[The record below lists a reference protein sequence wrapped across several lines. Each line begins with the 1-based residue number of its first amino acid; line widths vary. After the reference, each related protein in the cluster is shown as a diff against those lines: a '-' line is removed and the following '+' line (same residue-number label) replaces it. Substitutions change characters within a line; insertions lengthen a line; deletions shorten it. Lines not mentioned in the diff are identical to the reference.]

1 MTHSPNP
8 NSEPILHPRQRL
20 RRILVWGGVGCGIT
34 LLTVGTTAAWFI
46 RYRLAPIIG
55 STLETIIQRPVNVG
69 PVEGFTLNSI
79 RFGHS
84 SIPPTATDTDKAVA
98 EAVEVN
104 FSLLSLYKPKVQLDI
119 TLVKPNIY
127 IEEDASGNWLNTKLN
142 LDPNPAITLVF
153 RTIGIEKAQINL
165 MPYEIL
171 KANSQGTK
179 TQKPIKIGV
188 DQVRANLSED
198 NARIQA
204 DLAGTIG
211 DTGTFAIK
219 GDALLEPGRVNAQ
232 IQANRIDLP
241 LIAWFVSTPGVSVKQ
256 GKLNTNLSVKL
267 ENYKPLDVRGTLN
280 LDQIKVGVE
289 NLPDT
294 VNLSQAKLRFAG
306 TQLIIDQFNTTMG
319 DLALNLKGSVLTNPN
334 LELAKTQV
342 NLAANLKPVQ
352 ISTLLKTVERIQG
365 EPLKLPFPITGELK
379 ADVNL
384 KGYLQTPQISGTI
397 ATTQKTLVDRI
408 YFDTI
413 QTDFNLLAK
422 FDPNF
427 KILADPVIGI
437 QNLLIQPSVG
447 GSVKG
452 NGEVQLN
459 GLTALLG
466 TQPELL
472 KPGDKVIIRQQK
484 PTPNQSLPTLPP
496 KPEITT
502 RKVEFNPTVKLD
514 FTVDNIPGDAIAQ
527 SYGLLPSFRIGNLSA
542 NAQVS
547 GNLDNLKGE
556 AKFSLPS
563 VTYPMLGQAQF
574 AGTTAKVQVEIA
586 NGNLNLIAQKNNNDI
601 WNAEILGNQIAI
613 TPLVDLGLLFASL
626 PNATKQQIQSVDL
639 TDGRLNL
646 AAKLS
651 GNLKGFSLN
660 TLIADSQIQLNF
672 RDSTINAIA
681 QLQNGLFKT
690 EFSSDNLALPRL
702 INIGLPLANLPQTTT
717 AQLQNLDFS
726 QGTLQIAGSLNGNIE
741 NFTPNSLT
749 GNAKTIIN
757 LGNLGGII
765 TANSQI
771 NQGQF
776 KGEFNARDIQLNPWI
791 NLGLPLANLPNN
803 VKTQIQTIDLRNSR
817 LTGGGN
823 ITGNLDNLN
832 LNTLIANASGQV
844 NLGNFGGT
852 INAEGQLQNNQ
863 LIAQVITNQI
873 PLQPLINLGLPLANL
888 QPSLVAEINA
898 LNLQG
903 GFLQGSAN
911 FRGNLT
917 NFSPNNLIASLD
929 GQVNLGQGG
938 GFVLATGETQQGQW
952 KAGFKGDEI
961 ALSRF
966 SRLVESQIPELMA
979 NLRQNGLLDQ
989 AENMPLLRGLL
1000 NTEILGQGNL
1010 ASINPKT
1017 IQALGQLQL
1026 TELPIIKQPFD
1037 AIASWNGQQINIQK
1051 AETPGF
1057 STDGFVGVEF
1067 QGNGILQLSN
1077 LNLNVRVNNFDLQS
1091 PLAQNI
1097 LAILPPEVTTGDSP
1111 LVAGIVNFNGKLTGT
1126 LSALNLNGD
1135 LRLNNFA
1142 LRDVT
1147 FDPLLAGTVNISPG
1161 QQVNVALAGEQDKIE
1176 LVLDDKYLPISFLVQ
1191 RDKSL
1196 LVGQSQ
1202 GNNLNISLEQFPLQ
1216 TLSFSPL
1223 AQFDIGLLKG
1233 IASGQVTV
1241 SNLASFNLNQI
1252 AATGNIIVQEPALGY
1267 IQADSF
1273 KGNFNY
1279 QNGIVTLTDA
1289 ELKKGITQVLINT
1302 KAQVS
1307 EILASLSAPNTQNLS
1322 TVSNQFEGTIK
1333 IPQGS
1338 LQDVLTAL
1346 KIFNLED
1353 LARGL
1358 KPPDYATATE
1368 VAPVPVGLPGNPTL
1382 LQQLRRFAEIQ
1393 AILQQSIEEAA
1404 KEPLPPLQDLQ
1415 GKFTGEIAFQGS
1427 IQSGIQAT
1435 ATVKGEDWNYGKYRA
1450 DQFLLDANFAD
1461 NVLRVEPIQLR
1472 SGATL
1477 YDFRGQLNLAN
1488 QQPSGQL
1495 RVKNIRLEEIE
1506 KIVDLPN
1513 VDLTGQLNVRASVGG
1528 TLDNPQASG
1537 ELTLLEAT
1545 VNGDPV
1551 QEAQSSFSYNN
1562 ARLRFGGSL
1571 LVTEVDPIAFKGTLP
1586 FKLPFAKVTPE
1597 SDLVDVRVDIK
1608 DEGLAVINL
1617 LNPELNW
1624 QEGKGLVQL
1633 RISGSLQQPETGG
1646 IKLNLKPEGLF
1657 KIQDAVLTARSLEQS
1672 IVGLSG
1678 TALFTG
1684 DRIQVKEIKGE
1695 LQGDKGTGNIL
1706 LSGVL
1711 PVSSPLAE
1719 TDPDLQTPLQ
1729 LSLDQLTLNLP
1740 DLYKGNASGAIT
1752 ITGTAL
1758 KPKLGGEVVLSKGRV
1773 ILPSQET
1780 ATLPTDTPETNS
1792 QSPVNVSLNGLKL
1805 TLADNIQVMTPPIL
1819 DAPLINFTAKGTIQL
1834 NGSLASIND
1843 IRPQGTIDLTGGQ
1856 VNLYTSQLRLDRG
1869 YPQQAIFV
1877 PSEGLDPILNVRL
1890 VTRVPE
1896 AVRFVSPPSAFPA
1909 EQTEALSPSR
1919 FGTVRTIRIVA
1930 LVRGPASEIN
1940 DIIKLQSSPPRSQNE
1955 LVALLGGSVIQGIQD
1970 DSTLVLANIA
1980 SAGLFGKLQQDI
1992 INATGLTEFR
2002 IYPSRVAERGSSGR
2016 ASALG
2021 VGIEVGL
2028 DVTNNT
2034 YVSLSRVLA
2043 AHQPFLFNINYRL
2056 NDNLLLRGATN
2067 FGNESE
2073 IRFEYETRF

>member
-1 MTHSPNP
+1 MTNSPNP
-8 NSEPILHPRQRL
+8 NSEPILHPRRRL
-20 RRILVWGGVGCGIT
+20 RRILVWGGVGCGVT

-55 STLETIIQRPVNVG
+55 GVLETIVQRPVNVG
-69 PVEGFTLNSI
+69 PIERFTLNSI
-79 RFGHS
+79 RFGNS
-84 SIPPTATDTDKAVA
+84 SIPPTATDTDKAEA

-104 FSLLSLYKPKVQLDI
+104 FSLLSLFKPKVQLDI
-119 TLVKPNIY
+119 TVIKPNVY
-127 IEEDASGNWLNTKLN
+127 IEEDASGNWINTKLN
-142 LDPNPAITLVF
+142 LDPNPPITLVF
-153 RTIGIEKAQINL
+153 RTIGIENAEINL

-171 KANSQGTK
+171 RANSKGAK
-179 TQKPIKIGV
+179 TQKPVLIAV
-188 DQVRANLSED
+188 DQVRANLTED
-198 NARIQA
+198 NQRIQA
-204 DLAGTIG
+204 DLAGKIG
-211 DTGTFAIK
+211 ENGTFAIK
-219 GDALLEPGRVNAQ
+219 GDALLEGGKVNAQ
-232 IQANRIDLP
+232 IRANRLDLS
-241 LIAWFVSTPGVSVKQ
+241 LVRWFVPTPGISVER

-267 ENYKPLDVRGTLN
+267 DNYKPSDVRGTLN
-280 LDQIKVGVE
+280 LDQIRVAVE
-289 NLPDT
+289 NLPDP

-319 DLALNLKGSVLTNPN
+319 DLALNLKGSVFTNSD

-342 NLAANLKPVQ
+342 NLAANLQPVQ
-352 ISTLLKTVERIQG
+352 VSTLLKTVEAIQE
-365 EPLKLPFPITGELK
+365 EPVKLPFPVTGELK

-384 KGYLQTPQISGTI
+384 KGNLQTPQISGTI
-397 ATTQKTLVDRI
+397 ATTQQTLVDRV

-413 QTDFNLLAK
+413 QTDFNVLAK

-437 QNLLIQPSVG
+437 KNLLIQPSVG

-452 NGEVQLN
+452 NGEIQLN
-459 GLTALLG
+459 GLTALLEP
-466 TQPELL
+466 QPQLL

-484 PTPNQSLPTLPP
+484 PTPNQSLPTLPQN
-496 KPEITT
+496 PEITT

-514 FTVDNIPGDAIAQ
+514 FIVDNIPGDAIAQ
-527 SYGLLPSFRIGNLSA
+527 SYGLLPNFQVGNLSA
-542 NAQVS
+542 NAQIA
-547 GNLDNLKGE
+547 GNLDNLKGQ

-563 VTYPMLGQAQF
+563 ATYPILGQAQF
-574 AGTTAKVQVEIA
+574 LGNTAKAQVEIA

-613 TPLVDLGLLFASL
+613 TPLIDLGLLFASI
-626 PNATKQQIQSVDL
+626 PNATKQQIQSVNL

-651 GNLKGFSLN
+651 GNLQNFSLN
-660 TLIADSQIQLNF
+660 TLNADSQIQLNF
-672 RDSTINAIA
+672 QDSTINAIA
-681 QLQNGLFKT
+681 QLQNGRFQT
-690 EFSSDNLALPRL
+690 DFSSDNLALPRL
-702 INIGLPLANLPQTTT
+702 INIGLPLANLPKATTV
-717 AQLQNLDFS
+717 QIQNLDFS

-741 NFTPNSLT
+741 NFTPNSLNGT
-749 GNAKTIIN
+749 AKTMIN

-765 TANSQI
+765 TANSQV

-776 KGEFNARDIQLNPWI
+776 QGEFNARDVQLNPWI
-791 NLGLPLANLPNN
+791 NLGLPLANLPDNIQ
-803 VKTQIQTIDLRNSR
+803 TQIQSIDLRNSR

-823 ITGNLDNLN
+823 IAGNLTNLN
-832 LNTLIANASGQV
+832 LNSLIANGSGQV

-852 INAEGQLQNNQ
+852 INAEGQLQNSQ

-873 PLQPLINLGLPLANL
+873 PLQPLINLGLPLADL
-888 QPSLVAEINA
+888 KPSLVAEINA

-903 GFLQGSAN
+903 GFLQGLAN

-917 NFSPNNLIASLD
+917 NFSPNNLIATLD
-929 GQVNLGQGG
+929 GKVNLGQGG
-938 GFVLATGETQQGQW
+938 GILLATGETQQGQW
-952 KAGFKGDEI
+952 KAGVKGDQI

-966 SRLVESQIPELMA
+966 SQLVESQIPELTA
-979 NLRQNGLLDQ
+979 SLRQNGLLEQ

-1000 NTEILGQGNL
+1000 NTEIIGQGNI
-1010 ASINPKT
+1010 AAFNPST
-1017 IQALGQLQL
+1017 IRALGQLRL

-1057 STDGFVGVEF
+1057 STDGLVGVEF
-1067 QGNGILQLSN
+1067 QGNGIPQLSN
-1077 LNLNVRVNNFDLQS
+1077 LNLNIRVNNFDLQS
-1091 PLAQNI
+1091 PLAQN
-1097 LAILPPEVTTGDSP
+1097 LLTALPPEVTTGDSP

-1126 LSALNLNGD
+1126 LSTLNLNGN

-1147 FDPLLAGTVNISPG
+1147 FDPILAGTVNISPG
-1161 QQVNVALAGEQDKIE
+1161 QQVNIALAGEQDKIE
-1176 LVLDDKYLPISFLVQ
+1176 LVLDDQYLPVSFLVK
-1191 RDKSL
+1191 RDESL
-1196 LVGQSQ
+1196 LIGQSQ
-1202 GNNLNISLEQFPLQ
+1202 GNNLNVSLEQFPLQ
-1216 TLSFSPL
+1216 TLSLAPL
-1223 AQFDIGLLKG
+1223 AELDIGLLKG
-1233 IASGQVTV
+1233 IASGELTI
-1241 SNLASFNLNQI
+1241 SNLASFNVNKI
-1252 AATGNIIVQEPALGY
+1252 GVTGNIAVQNPTLGY
-1267 IQADSF
+1267 IEADSF
-1273 KGNFNY
+1273 IGNINY
-1279 QNGIVTLTDA
+1279 KNGIAELTNA

-1302 KAQVS
+1302 QANVS
-1307 EILASLSAPNTQNLS
+1307 EILASLSNPQTQNLS
-1322 TVSNQFEGTIK
+1322 TVSNQFQGTIK

-1358 KPPDYATATE
+1358 KPPNYATATE
-1368 VAPVPVGLPGNPTL
+1368 VTPVQIRLSEDATL
-1382 LQQLRRFAEIQ
+1382 LQQLRRFAEIR
-1393 AILQQSIEEAA
+1393 ALLQQSIQAA
-1404 KEPLPPLQDLQ
+1404 AEEPLPPLKDLQ
-1415 GKFTGEIAFQGS
+1415 GKFSGEIAFQGS
-1427 IQSGIQAT
+1427 IPSGIQAN
-1435 ATVKGEDWNYGKYRA
+1435 ATVKGQDWNYGKYIA
-1450 DQFLLDANFAD
+1450 NQFLLEANFAD
-1461 NVLRVEPIQLR
+1461 NVLRVEPVQLR
-1472 SGATL
+1472 SGEAL

-1513 VDLTGQLNVRASVGG
+1513 VDLTGQLNIRASVGG
-1528 TLDNPQASG
+1528 TLENPQSSG

-1571 LVTEVDPIAFKGTLP
+1571 LVTETDPIAFKGTLP
-1586 FKLPFAKVTPE
+1586 FKLPFAKVSPE
-1597 SDLVDVRVDIK
+1597 SDLVDVRVEIK

-1617 LNPELNW
+1617 LNPELDW
-1624 QEGKGLVQL
+1624 QEGKGLVEL
-1633 RISGSLQQPETGG
+1633 RIHGTLQQPEAGG
-1646 IKLNLKPEGLF
+1646 IKLDLQPEGLF

-1684 DRIQVKEIKGE
+1684 DRIQVKDIQGE
-1695 LQGDKGTGNIL
+1695 LKGDKGTGNIL

-1711 PVSSPLAE
+1711 PVSHPFTAN
-1719 TDPDLQTPLQ
+1719 DPDLQTPLQ
-1729 LSLDQLTLNLP
+1729 LGLNQLTLNLP
-1740 DLYKGNASGAIT
+1740 DLYKGNASGVIT

-1758 KPKLGGEVVLSKGRV
+1758 KPKLGGEVILSQGRV

-1780 ATLPTDTPETNS
+1780 ATLPTDTTTTP
-1792 QSPVNVSLNGLKL
+1792 QPPVNVSLNGLKL

-1819 DAPLINFTAKGTIQL
+1819 DAPLINFDAKGTIQL
-1834 NGSLASIND
+1834 NGSVANIND
-1843 IRPQGTIDLTGGQ
+1843 IRPQGTIELTGGQ

-1869 YPQQAIFV
+1869 YPQRAIFV
-1877 PSEGLDPILNVRL
+1877 PSEGLDPILDVRL

-1896 AVRFVSPPSAFPA
+1896 AVRFVSSPSAFPS

-1930 LVRGPASEIN
+1930 IVRGAASEIN

-1955 LVALLGGSVIQGIQD
+1955 LLALLGGSVIQGIQD

-1980 SAGLFGKLQQDI
+1980 STGLFGRLQRNI

-2002 IYPSRVAERGSSGR
+2002 IYPSRVAERGSSGK

-2028 DVTNNT
+2028 DVTDNV

-2043 AHQPFLFNINYRL
+2043 SQQPFLFNINYRL
-2056 NDNLLLRGATN
+2056 NDNLLLRGVTN
-2067 FGNESE
+2067 FNNESE
-2073 IRFEYETRF
+2073 VRFEYETRF